1 MCWSLYIFKL
11 VFPRFGLSFV
21 FYLTL
26 ILKAD
31 VSTSGASWLT
41 VASLMKVLYELGIVF
56 NSGGLLVLHS
66 GVSQC
71 KGRGAG
77 TVRATSS
84 QNKKQPKTVFT
95 LLLNH
100 VFARKNEFVGHTL
113 LFCVHNTFC
122 LLSKRVFFCPKHTKQ
137 AVKEL
142 FNSFQSQLKWCLTR
156 FKPLNS
162 SYFKSTA
169 RSEHISCH
177 LYVGQHAS
185 HLHIASRRG
194 SSYYMVKYQIS
205 TWVGCSVINAE
216 NTMKYR
222 YRLGLLPNLRDTNLS
237 NSLEQISN
245 HKRC

>member
-21 FYLTL
+21 FYLNL

-77 TVRATSS
+77 TVRATS

-100 VFARKNEFVGHTL
+100 VFARRNEFVGHTL

-122 LLSKRVFFCPKHTKQ
+122 LLSKV
-137 AVKEL
+137 
-142 FNSFQSQLKWCLTR
+142 
-156 FKPLNS
+156 
-162 SYFKSTA
+162 YF
-169 RSEHISCH
+169 
-177 LYVGQHAS
+177 
-185 HLHIASRRG
+185 
-194 SSYYMVKYQIS
+194 
-205 TWVGCSVINAE
+205 SVQNIQN
-216 NTMKYR
+216 K
-222 YRLGLLPNLRDTNLS
+222 L
-237 NSLEQISN
+237 
-245 HKRC
+245 